1 MSTKLGGGGGWLSI
15 VCIQLGPQK
24 LSVIRSSGV
33 SAVQGLLKYWNQWKD
48 SRDFQNCP
56 LYHGY
61 SLLRGV
67 R

>member
-1 MSTKLGGGGGWLSI
+1 MSAKSGWLCI
-15 VCIQLGPQK
+15 VCIQLGLRN

-33 SAVQGLLKYWNQWKD
+33 SAIEGLLKYRSEWQD

-56 LYHGY
+56 LYCGCP
-61 SLLRGV
+61 LLRGD